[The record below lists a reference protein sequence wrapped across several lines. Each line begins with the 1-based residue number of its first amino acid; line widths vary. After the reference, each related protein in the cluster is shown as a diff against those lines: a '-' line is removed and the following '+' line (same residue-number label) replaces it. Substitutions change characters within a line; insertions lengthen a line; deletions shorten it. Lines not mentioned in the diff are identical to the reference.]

1 MCYKLVLRRRAESA
15 LRSLTAQ
22 CPPQLRLPG
31 LPDVPIVETR
41 WFMDLLSRGDKTRNQ
56 RHSLALAQ
64 KSAWLWVIK
73 PAKVKREPQQ

>member
-1 MCYKLVLRRRAESA
+1 MCLLGRRAKSA
-15 LRSLTAQ
+15 LRSALTAQ
-22 CPPQLRLPG
+22 YPPQLRLPG

>member
-1 MCYKLVLRRRAESA
+1 MSRVFIGAESKSA
-15 LRSLTAQ
+15 LRSTLTAQ
-22 CPPQLRLPG
+22 YPPQLRLPG

-56 RHSLALAQ
+56 RHTRTCP
-64 KSAWLWVIK
+64 KERRLWVIK